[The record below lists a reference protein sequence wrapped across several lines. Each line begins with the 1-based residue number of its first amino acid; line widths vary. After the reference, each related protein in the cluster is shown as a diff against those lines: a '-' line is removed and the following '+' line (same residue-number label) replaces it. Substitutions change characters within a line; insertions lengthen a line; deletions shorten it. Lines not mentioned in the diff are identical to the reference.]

1 LTNQFCS
8 KASGHSPI
16 DSEPLIFQIQLLALL
31 EITIEPLEF
40 GLGRVGSVKQYTA
53 PYTTN
58 FTVFYVNRQTISASL
73 AENENAVKK
82 NKLETVTSEMTKY
95 NLYIMAVQEARWDK
109 DGSQPAEGY
118 TQFYGNK
125 VKAKVKV
132 SLCFN

>member
-1 LTNQFCS
+1 M
-8 KASGHSPI
+8 
-16 DSEPLIFQIQLLALL
+16 
-31 EITIEPLEF
+31 
-40 GLGRVGSVKQYTA
+40 QYTA